1 MSVITKVLTAA
12 LYRIGATDLLVKMQ
26 GKIHEAVLQAQQI
39 ADQTVQEAQAIADT
53 FTIRNVG
60 IQENVEEI
68 VKAFGTASDFEDG
81 NQHYEF
87 AGYDEDAETLAYM
100 WTGDDN
106 YTYRTAKRTPEVG
119 DTIYENDSTDTGN
132 TVTSVGF
139 PSQLTVTQQWPGDP
153 VSSQPVDTNVQQI
166 SCADGESYNFVEEQS
181 SPSVEGFPFRWV
193 RHVSG
198 SIYMSVYTAN
208 RNPSVGDTAKYSA
221 AIDPT
226 TVTVADRPSV
236 GTQHTVY
243 DNIMYI
249 GGEEVTV

>member
-1 MSVITKVLTAA
+1 MAADLIVRIKAAITAA
-12 LYRIGATDLLVKMQ
+12 IL
-26 GKIHEAVLQAQQI
+26 EP
-39 ADQTVQEAQAIADT
+39 VQEAQAIADS

-60 IQENVEEI
+60 TQENVEEI

-81 NQHYEF
+81 SQHYEF
-87 AGYDEDAETLAYM
+87 DEYEEGATLAYK
-100 WTGDDN
+100 WTGEDN
-106 YTYRTAKRTPEVG
+106 NTYRTAKRTPEVG
-119 DTIYENDSTDTGN
+119 DTIYENDGTDTGN

-181 SPSVEGFPFRWV
+181 SPSVEGFPFQWQ

-208 RNPSVGDTAKYSA
+208 RNPSVGDTAKYNA